1 MSLKARELL
10 KTENIEN
17 INMNHFKQNDGY
29 IGLKIIKR
37 SWQEGCIT
45 N

>member
-10 KTENIEN
+10 KTENI
-17 INMNHFKQNDGY
+17 NMNHFKQNYGY